1 MVTWV
6 EPKNR
11 YQLFWL
17 GFKWNPCTVLLLKP
31 GKIKELYKSTY
42 NIYIYIRMYTPSWH
56 KWLGRLTAADL
67 DNHRQ
72 CRFVTAP

>member
-42 NIYIYIRMYTPSWH
+42 NIYIYVCIHPHGTSG
-56 KWLGRLTAADL
+56 LDGSQQQILTITGS
-67 DNHRQ
+67 
-72 CRFVTAP
+72 VVS